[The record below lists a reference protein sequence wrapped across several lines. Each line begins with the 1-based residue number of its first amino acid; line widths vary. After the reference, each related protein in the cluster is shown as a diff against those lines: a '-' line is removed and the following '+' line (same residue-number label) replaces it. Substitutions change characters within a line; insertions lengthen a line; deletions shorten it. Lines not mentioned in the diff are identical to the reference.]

1 MNSDPRDHDDN
12 SLALHDVA
20 GTWRSDE
27 PGQPYLTFNDE
38 GAAWGTDGCNGINT
52 TYTLEKSTITIEPWI
67 ATARA
72 CLGVNDWLRMARFA
86 EIHGDTMTVR
96 DRNDHVIGTL
106 IRTAEDVRKP

>member
-1 MNSDPRDHDDN
+1 MNSDPRENDGN
-12 SLALHDVA
+12 SLTMHDVA

-52 TYTLEKSTITIEPWI
+52 SYTLDGSTITIEPWI

-96 DRNDHVIGTL
+96 NRNDDAIGTL
-106 IRTAEDVRKP
+106 FRSAEEVTKP

>member
-1 MNSDPRDHDDN
+1 MNSDPRENDGN
-12 SLALHDVA
+12 SLTMHDVA

-52 TYTLEKSTITIEPWI
+52 SYTLDGSTITIEPWI

-72 CLGVNDWLRMARFA
+72 CVGIDDWLRMARFA
-86 EIHGDTMTVR
+86 DVDGDTMTVR
-96 DRNDHVIGTL
+96 NRNDDVIGTL
-106 IRTAEDVRKP
+106 FRSAEDVTNP